1 MSSRDGVIR
10 TGLSDL
16 LGFSYMTICSAYRV
30 RPEKGKNI
38 SSSSLGEN
46 ALLMSEVIIEA
57 AAEDHIR
64 WRRSPCRALLSLTNY
79 YHRSMPSLMA
89 FGCLTSNL

>member
-1 MSSRDGVIR
+1 MVGGVIR

-46 ALLMSEVIIEA
+46 ALLMSEVIREA
-57 AAEDHIR
+57 AAETTSVGEDH
-64 WRRSPCRALLSLTNY
+64 PAGLAC
-79 YHRSMPSLMA
+79 H
-89 FGCLTSNL
+89 